1 MIEYKGGKEYWNG
14 RECDGNFVF
23 RISYISRY
31 VPQDYERYMKES
43 IEFKI
48 SHTVLCCPNYFYK
61 CVLDDTNVSTVECL
75 SCKTIVD
82 KSKL

>member
-31 VPQDYERYMKES
+31 VPSR
-43 IEFKI
+43 
-48 SHTVLCCPNYFYK
+48 L
-61 CVLDDTNVSTVECL
+61 
-75 SCKTIVD
+75 
-82 KSKL
+82 

>member
-23 RISYISRY
+23 RTLADMF
-31 VPQDYERYMKES
+31 PQDYERYMKES

-48 SHTVLCCPNYFYK
+48 SHTVLSCPNCFYK
-61 CVLDDTNVSTVECL
+61 CVLDDTNVSTVECP
-75 SCKTIVD
+75 SCKIIVD
-82 KSKL
+82 KSGL